1 MKVATLALTAGM
13 EGENFPVE
21 PIVELAVKVA
31 VEFVA
36 LPTTPPVA
44 NGTGATEYSVD
55 SDDSDD
61 SIAGLDHAYD
71 DRVVVGVVL
80 AFLLVTPTP
89 QETLTGVVVPL

>member
-1 MKVATLALTAGM
+1 M
-13 EGENFPVE
+13 EGKNFPVE
-21 PIVELAVKVA
+21 PIVELAIEVA

-44 NGTGATEYSVD
+44 NGTSATEYSVD

-71 DRVVVGVVL
+71 DRVVVGVVF
-80 AFLLVTPTP
+80 AFVLVTPTP
-89 QETLTGVVVPL
+89 QESVTGVVVPV